1 MRQPGR
7 ALDVLNYMCNGCRRG
22 NTPRRHF
29 TPKKFA
35 ATPKRPPPP
44 LNVST
49 IDPNRNKVNNHSQRE
64 AVSSMDVSID
74 SICTIDS
81 NHQSNSTS
89 CDGVFDDMNNTK
101 HVAANDVLSG
111 ENNYSKNTIVEKQL
125 GESCFVKMPNK
136 IEINSGINVS
146 NNHVEVRIDS
156 VLAKNDKKI
165 NSNNSVN
172 IMEEKS
178 IEKEMNSSDM
188 CKDLHSVENETLN
201 ISQVSTNTSESVHQ
215 KIVNS
220 EVNSVN
226 ICTNDKLKSDLT
238 QSNDLIQTENS
249 IQKNAIDNLL
259 NIKVNFDN
267 LSDNT

>member
-29 TPKKFA
+29 APKKFTNTPKK
-35 ATPKRPPPP
+35 PPPP

-49 IDPNRNKVNNHSQRE
+49 PNSNRNKVNNHSQRE
-64 AVSSMDVSID
+64 AASSMDVSID

-89 CDGVFDDMNNTK
+89 CDGVFEDIKN
-101 HVAANDVLSG
+101 AARNEVLPG
-111 ENNYSKNTIVEKQL
+111 ENNYSKNAIVEKQSE
-125 GESCFVKMPNK
+125 ESGYIKLPNK
-136 IEINSGINVS
+136 IEKNVS
-146 NNHVEVRIDS
+146 NNHVEARIDS
-156 VLAKNDKKI
+156 VLAKNDKNI

-172 IMEEKS
+172 KLEEKS
-178 IEKEMNSSDM
+178 IENDINSSSVR
-188 CKDLHSVENETLN
+188 KVENEIYKKN

-215 KIVNS
+215 KIVNA

-226 ICTNDKLKSDLT
+226 VCTNDKLKSDYT

-249 IQKNAIDNLL
+249 IQKNAVDNLS
-259 NIKVNFDN
+259 NIKVNFDD